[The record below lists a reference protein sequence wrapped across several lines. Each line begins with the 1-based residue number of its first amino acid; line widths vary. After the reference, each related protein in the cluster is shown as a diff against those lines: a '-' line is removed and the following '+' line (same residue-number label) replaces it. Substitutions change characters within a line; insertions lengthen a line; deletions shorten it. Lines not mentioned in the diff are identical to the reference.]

1 MKPKKQKSQSTPKP
15 ENDVSTNLDKLRAK
29 LDASLKESQQSS
41 ERQEALSAPQM
52 PPQVILRARQ
62 LEKKG
67 KFTKPIVKRT
77 PLDMRWDSAELECGH
92 PIRIFGS
99 SEEASNTCR
108 ECTEAWLL
116 RQARKA
122 KR

>member
-1 MKPKKQKSQSTPKP
+1 MKAKKTEKPALPKP
-15 ENDVSTNLDKLRAK
+15 AGKIASDLDKLRAE
-29 LDASLKESQQSS
+29 LDTSIKRSQQLA
-41 ERQEALSAPQM
+41 ERQEALRAPQL
-52 PPQVILRARQ
+52 PPEVILRARQ

-67 KFTKPIVKRT
+67 KFTKKIVKRT
-77 PLDMRWDSAELECGH
+77 PVDMRWDSAELECGH
-92 PIRIFGS
+92 RVSVFASSGETGS
-99 SEEASNTCR
+99 PCG